1 MQGVAFPVVSKW
13 CQLVIVNL
21 KINAHLKKLSE
32 ANHISDALSGCVLLR
47 LQHGCITVYSEHYE
61 P

>member
-1 MQGVAFPVVSKW
+1 MVSKW